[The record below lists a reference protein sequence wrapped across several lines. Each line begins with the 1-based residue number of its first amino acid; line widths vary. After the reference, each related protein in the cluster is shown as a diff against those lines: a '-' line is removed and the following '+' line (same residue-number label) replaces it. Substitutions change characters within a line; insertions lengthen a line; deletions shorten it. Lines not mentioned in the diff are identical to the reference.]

1 MGHTHRGSQRS
12 IYNES
17 ENVIERNG
25 VRVRGKKIPSFPFLT
40 LGVRRGK
47 NRDQEAIKG
56 SERVK
61 IIRKNVIH
69 VNIGL
74 EKLIL
79 KK

>member
-1 MGHTHRGSQRS
+1 M
-12 IYNES
+12 
-17 ENVIERNG
+17 
-25 VRVRGKKIPSFPFLT
+25 GKKIPSFPFIT

-47 NRDQEAIKG
+47 NREQEAIKG
-56 SERVK
+56 SDRVK
-61 IIRKNVIH
+61 IIRKNVID